1 MAKRTITTIAK
12 KGNKCVIYNDDGMF
26 CTWTKT
32 QRFDFETIQKVKNEA
47 EDLVMLVSEEE
58 AQAFA
63 GEHMTIENH
72 NAWVISKDI
81 LWILEGRFEANE
93 REAELVEFIKEHLI

>member
-1 MAKRTITTIAK
+1 MSLQITTIAK
-12 KGNKCVIYNDDGMF
+12 KGNNCVIYNDDGMF

-58 AQAFA
+58 AQAFTNNT
-63 GEHMTIENH
+63 EMTIENH
-72 NAWVISKDI
+72 NCWVISKDI

-93 REAELVEFIKEHLI
+93 KEAEFIEFIKEHLI